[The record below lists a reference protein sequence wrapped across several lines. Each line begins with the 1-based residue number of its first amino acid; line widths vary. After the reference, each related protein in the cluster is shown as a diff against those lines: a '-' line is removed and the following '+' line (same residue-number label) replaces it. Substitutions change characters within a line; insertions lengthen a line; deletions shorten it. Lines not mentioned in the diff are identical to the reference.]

1 MNRKQRIDKIV
12 SKKLKDFLLEVVDN
26 SNLHKGHN
34 NFTGNDETH
43 IKIILTKK
51 NKIPINRLK
60 IHRILNDLL
69 KEEFESGLHS
79 LEIKIKI
86 GRAHV

>member
-1 MNRKQRIDKIV
+1 MNRMQRIDKIL
-12 SKKLKDFLLEVVDN
+12 SKKFNNFILEIIDN

-51 NKIPINRLK
+51 NKLPINRLN
-60 IHRILNDLL
+60 IHRIINNLL
-69 KEEFESGLHS
+69 EDELKSGLHS
-79 LEIKIKI
+79 LEIKIN
-86 GRAHV
+86 

>member
-12 SKKLKDFLLEVVDN
+12 SKKFNNFLIEIIDN

-34 NFTGNDETH
+34 GFIGSHETH

-51 NKIPINRLK
+51 DSSRSNRLN
-60 IHRILNDLL
+60 IHRAINSLL
-69 KEEFESGLHS
+69 EAEFKSGLHS
-79 LEIKIKI
+79 LEIKIN
-86 GRAHV
+86 

>member
-1 MNRKQRIDKIV
+1 MNRKQRIDKIL
-12 SKKLKDFLLEVVDN
+12 SKNFNDFLIEIIDN

-51 NKIPINRLK
+51 KKNTYK
-60 IHRILNDLL
+60 
-69 KEEFESGLHS
+69 
-79 LEIKIKI
+79 
-86 GRAHV
+86 

>member
-34 NFTGNDETH
+34 NFKGQDETH

-51 NKIPINRLK
+51 NKVPINRLN
-60 IHRILNDLL
+60 IHRIINNLL
-69 KEEFESGLHS
+69 EEEFKSGLHS
-79 LEIKIKI
+79 LEIKIN
-86 GRAHV
+86 

>member
-1 MNRKQRIDKIV
+1 MNRKQRIDKIL
-12 SKKLKDFLLEVVDN
+12 SNKFSDFLLEIIDN

-51 NKIPINRLK
+51 NKMPSNRLN
-60 IHRILNDLL
+60 IHRLVNNLL
-69 KEEFESGLHS
+69 KEEFKSGLHS
-79 LEIKIKI
+79 LEIKIN
-86 GRAHV
+86 

>member
-1 MNRKQRIDKIV
+1 MNRKQRINKIL
-12 SKKLKDFLLEVVDN
+12 SRKFNEFLLEIIDN

-51 NKIPINRLK
+51 YKIPTNRLN
-60 IHRILNDLL
+60 IHRLINNLL
-69 KEEFESGLHS
+69 EEEFKRGLHS
-79 LEIKIKI
+79 LEIKIN
-86 GRAHV
+86 

>member
-1 MNRKQRIDKIV
+1 MNRKQRINKIL
-12 SKKLKDFLLEVVDN
+12 SKKLNDFSLEIIDN

-51 NKIPINRLK
+51 NKLPINRLN
-60 IHRILNDLL
+60 IHRIINNLL
-69 KEEFESGLHS
+69 EDELKSGLHS
-79 LEIKIKI
+79 LEIKIN
-86 GRAHV
+86 